1 MLGQG
6 DFKAILQLITAIFKQ
21 QDNLKQTFNLIM
33 IASEVSLSSD

>member
-21 QDNLKQTFNLIM
+21 QDNLKQNIQFNYDSI
-33 IASEVSLSSD
+33 

>member
-21 QDNLKQTFNLIM
+21 QDNFALQFLQNM
-33 IASEVSLSSD
+33 VSLLF